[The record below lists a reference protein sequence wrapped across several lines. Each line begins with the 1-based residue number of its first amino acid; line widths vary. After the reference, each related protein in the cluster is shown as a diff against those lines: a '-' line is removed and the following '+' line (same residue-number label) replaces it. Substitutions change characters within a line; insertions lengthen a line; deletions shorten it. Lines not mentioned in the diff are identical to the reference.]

1 VNGLALAQGIIMVS
15 SDNLNVQV
23 LGFIFASF
31 FRCFMYTICLGILPA
46 FLGTNA
52 VGKGSGI
59 MPCAAG
65 LLSLVNIP
73 LAGWAV
79 NSLRGNF
86 FYPNLMYT
94 LIVLPCIYLAW
105 SLGQGMKREDKAK
118 NRLVRSNRDK
128 QED

>member
-1 VNGLALAQGIIMVS
+1 
-15 SDNLNVQV
+15 
-23 LGFIFASF
+23 
-31 FRCFMYTICLGILPA
+31 MYTICLGILPA

-73 LAGWAV
+73 LASWAV
-79 NSLRGNF
+79 NSLGGNF

-94 LIVLPCIYLAW
+94 LVVLPCIYLAW

-118 NRLVRSNRDK
+118 NRLVRSKRDK
-128 QED
+128 QEDEGHSVSVQVNEGQSACEKPLNADKIE